1 MKRRFIINQIKKKIL
16 WLVACLGVCTLAGSV
31 GICAE
36 QRSLVYGA
44 RRRTYL
50 IHLPIGHDKFI
61 PTALVFCLHGY
72 GDTAA
77 GFEKKSGL
85 SLLADKEGFIAVY
98 PNALAFGPKQKQMWN
113 GGGVYEIWAR
123 GVDDV
128 GFISVLID
136 ELSRVY
142 AINPA
147 RIYAFGHSNGG
158 FMAHHLGAR
167 LPNRFAAIA
176 CSAGLLARNDFVAG
190 PLVSVI
196 HFHGKRDQSVRYTGI
211 AKHGWP
217 SVERGISLWVKRN
230 RCSSKA
236 EILREDNQIRV
247 RKWASPRCSG
257 DVVLVELKDWE
268 HGLAKKDKGASITA
282 VEEAWKFFKSHPKIN
297 VALRSSGKMEGEK

>member
-1 MKRRFIINQIKKKIL
+1 MKQTTKKIV
-16 WLVACLGVCTLAGSV
+16 WLVACLGVGTLAGSV

-36 QRSLVYGA
+36 QRTLVHGA

-50 IHLPIGHDKFI
+50 IHLPVGHDKLK
-61 PTALVFCLHGY
+61 PTTLVFCLHSYSGT
-72 GDTAA
+72 GREI
-77 GFEKKSGL
+77 EKRTGL

-98 PNALAFGPKQKQMWN
+98 PNAVAFGPKRKQMWN
-113 GGGVYEIWAR
+113 GGGAYEIWTR
-123 GVDDV
+123 GMNDV
-128 GFISVLID
+128 GFISALID

-142 AINPA
+142 TIDPA

-167 LPNRFAAIA
+167 LPNRFAAVA
-176 CSAGLLARNDFVAG
+176 CSAGLLARNDFAAG

-196 HFHGKRDQSVRYTGI
+196 HFHGKRDQSVRYGGI
-211 AKHGWP
+211 AKRDWSG
-217 SVERGISLWVKRN
+217 VEEGISLWVKRN

-247 RKWASPRCSG
+247 RKWASPRRSG
-257 DVVLVELKDWE
+257 EVVLVELKAWG
-268 HGLAKKDKGASITA
+268 HKLAKKDKGAPITA

-297 VALRSSGKMEGEK
+297 VTLRSSEKIEGEK